1 MSRVL
6 AAFWRSL
13 SSQLHPRMMG
23 LLVLPFAAT
32 LVFWIVAWIWLW
44 DPLNAWLRSLMY
56 GRDSLPM
63 ISGWLNLVGL
73 QRVGTLASALV
84 ALMLLA
90 PLMFVLAMVLV
101 SVAATPVVMRHL
113 SRRHYPDVAAAGG
126 WSVLRGIGVALGALA
141 VFALGYLVTL
151 PFWLIPFAGFLVPW
165 FWWSWLTARML
176 RFDSLS
182 EHASAAERDL
192 LIARHGRGYLA
203 LGMLVTLLN
212 YVPPLFLVTPV
223 LSALAF
229 GHFSLAALR
238 ELRSSAGMTPGSAPA
253 VSTASGLTADASPGQ
268 AATAGA
274 PTANPLGER

>member
-32 LVFWIVAWIWLW
+32 LVFWIAAWIWLW

-63 ISGWLNLVGL
+63 ISGWLNMVGL

-113 SRRHYPDVAAAGG
+113 SRRHYSDVAVAGG
-126 WSVLRGIGVALGALA
+126 WSMVRGIGVALGALA
-141 VFALGYLVTL
+141 VFMLGYLVTL

-192 LIARHGRGYLA
+192 LIDRHGRSYLA
-203 LGMLVTLLN
+203 LGMMVTLLN

-223 LSALAF
+223 LSSLAF

-238 ELRSSAGMTPGSAPA
+238 ELRAAGGAAAIGSAGAAPVPVPTPSREA
-253 VSTASGLTADASPGQ
+253 
-268 AATAGA
+268 
-274 PTANPLGER
+274 

>member
-113 SRRHYPDVAAAGG
+113 SRRH
-126 WSVLRGIGVALGALA
+126 
-141 VFALGYLVTL
+141 
-151 PFWLIPFAGFLVPW
+151 PFSKKVH
-165 FWWSWLTARML
+165 R
-176 RFDSLS
+176 
-182 EHASAAERDL
+182 
-192 LIARHGRGYLA
+192 
-203 LGMLVTLLN
+203 
-212 YVPPLFLVTPV
+212 
-223 LSALAF
+223 
-229 GHFSLAALR
+229 
-238 ELRSSAGMTPGSAPA
+238 
-253 VSTASGLTADASPGQ
+253 
-268 AATAGA
+268 
-274 PTANPLGER
+274 